1 MPFFFQTGGTSPG
14 GQPRAGAA
22 PAALDRRPKILQN
35 PAMSDPTI
43 MRLHLGA
50 ALRYEPFDAAPPPGG
65 DGGHDDA
72 LWAFAPESLVRESA
86 EAGPTLASPLPAPS
100 FAGFLARGGDAS
112 TFRLA
117 AGDYLFHQWRK
128 ADYASLEEGLEDFVR
143 QVWWEG
149 ERTEGPWL
157 LRVVREDGK
166 TAFQGLRRLSG
177 R

>member
-1 MPFFFQTGGTSPG
+1 
-14 GQPRAGAA
+14 
-22 PAALDRRPKILQN
+22 
-35 PAMSDPTI
+35 MSDPTI

-50 ALRYEPFDAAPPPGG
+50 ALRYEPFDAAPLP
-65 DGGHDDA
+65 DSDIGHDDA

-86 EAGPTLASPLPAPS
+86 DAGPTIARPLPAPS
-100 FAGFLARGGDAS
+100 FAGFLARGGGAPA
-112 TFRLA
+112 FRLE
-117 AGDYLFHQWRK
+117 AGDYLFHQWR
-128 ADYASLEEGLEDFVR
+128 ASAYANLEDGLEDFAR

-166 TAFQGLRRLSG
+166 TAFQGLRRLIG